1 MCKPFSIAATPAPLV
16 VNAFNISAIMYL
28 QMVVQALILLLT
40 LKASWDH
47 VYTLPEKAVK
57 TVNMTTPDCS
67 CFLHLN
73 IEGTDH

>member
-28 QMVVQALILLLT
+28 QKIVQALTLLLAS
-40 LKASWDH
+40 KASWDH
-47 VYTLPEKAVK
+47 VHTLSEKDVK
-57 TVNMTTPDCS
+57 TVNITTPDCS
-67 CFLHLN
+67 WFLHLN